1 MVPITETNG
10 VSLQSMGAAETV
22 TGSKHLLK
30 TPELMI
36 LIDCGLFQGLK
47 ALREE
52 NWSKLPVEASS
63 IDVLILTH
71 AHLDHSGYIPL
82 LVKNGFKGKIY
93 MTAPTREITELILLD
108 SAKIQEEDAEKANW
122 KKYSKHTP
130 ALPLYTIENAEAA
143 FYSFVTKE
151 CNVEIKLSENISFIF
166 KSSGHILGACSVEI
180 NCYGKLIIFS
190 GDIGRVHSQVMAAP
204 DYFHYADFVVMESTY
219 GDRLH
224 AQTDPNEE
232 LARLINETMDN
243 KGNILIPSFAVGRA
257 QELLYMIYQLK
268 KNRKISVNVPVILDS
283 PMAATATDIFLR
295 YPEWTKISKS
305 DIVNMCEDVLINQ
318 DFKNTQKII
327 ARKGSKIIIAASGML
342 TGGRVLEYLKH
353 YIGHRQNTVLIMGFQ
368 AVGTRGRALL
378 DQAFEIKIHGRYYDV
393 RAKVVEI
400 EGLSAH
406 ADQSELLDWLRYFKR
421 LPARVYLVHGEYA
434 ALEALRVKIATELK
448 LNVQIMKKSEEV
460 TLFNVSQASALVP

>member
-1 MVPITETNG
+1 MIALTETNG

-30 TPELMI
+30 TPELTI

-52 NWSKLPVEASS
+52 NWQELPVKASS

-93 MTAPTREITELILLD
+93 MTPPTREITELILLD

-122 KKYSKHTP
+122 KGYSKHTP

-143 FYSFVTKE
+143 FYSFVTRE
-151 CNVEIKLSENISFIF
+151 CNVETKLSKNISFIF
-166 KSSGHILGACSVEI
+166 KQSGHILGACSVEI
-180 NCYGKLIIFS
+180 NCYDKILIFS
-190 GDIGRVHSQVMAAP
+190 GDIGRFNSQIMAAP
-204 DYFHYADFVVMESTY
+204 DYFHYADFVIMESTY

-224 AQTDPNEE
+224 SQTDPNEE
-232 LARLINETMDN
+232 LAQLINETMDN
-243 KGNILIPSFAVGRA
+243 QGNILIPSFAVGRA

-268 KNRKISVNVPVILDS
+268 KNRKISVKIPVILDS
-283 PMAATATDIFLR
+283 PMAATATDILLR
-295 YPEWTKISKS
+295 YTNWTKISKS
-305 DIVNMCEDVLINQ
+305 DTVNMCEDVIINH
-318 DFKNTQKII
+318 DFKNTLKII
-327 ARKGSKIIIAASGML
+327 AQKGSKIIIAASGML

-353 YIGHRQNTVLIMGFQ
+353 YIGHSQNTILIMGFQ
-368 AVGTRGRALL
+368 AVGTRGRSLL
-378 DQAFEIKIHGRYYDV
+378 DKAFEIKIHGRYYDV

-406 ADQSELLDWLRYFKR
+406 ADQSELLDWLRRFKK
-421 LPARVYLVHGEYA
+421 LPAKVFLVHGEYA

-448 LNVQIMKKSEEV
+448 LDVQVIKKNEDIALFSVPEASTV
-460 TLFNVSQASALVP
+460 T